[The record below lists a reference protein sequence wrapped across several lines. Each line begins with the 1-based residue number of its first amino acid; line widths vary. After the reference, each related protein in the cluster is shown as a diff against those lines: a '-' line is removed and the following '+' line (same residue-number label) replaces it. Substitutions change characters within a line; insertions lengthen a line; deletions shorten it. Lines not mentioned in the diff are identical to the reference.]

1 MPLAKPYQKVL
12 VKPME
17 IINLKANTTNLE
29 RLHKA
34 FPDIQLLLV
43 VRNPV
48 SRLVSQ
54 FVHNYALKKNKD
66 IMPDLDQM
74 LMNVDGYVEKQG
86 LSGM

>member
-1 MPLAKPYQKVL
+1 MPLAKPYQKVI

-17 IINLKANTTNLE
+17 IINLKANTTNLD
-29 RLHKA
+29 RLHRA

-54 FVHNYALKKNKD
+54 IVHFYTLARD
-66 IMPDLDQM
+66 MDSIPDLDKM

-86 LSGM
+86 LSRM